1 MRANELT
8 VTEYQ
13 DIRVL
18 TTQQIAEAYE
28 TDTKIISNNF
38 NRNKDR
44 YEEGKHFICLDGEE
58 KRDFINRH
66 QFDDGSKKAGK
77 MYLWTEKG
85 AFLHAK
91 SLNTDKAWE
100 VYDHLVDTYF
110 KAKQAVLELQNLS
123 KEMKAILMH
132 DEKIVKIENRMDKLE
147 FEIPLYGPEADEL
160 SAHVKKRAVFLLGG
174 KKSQAYKD
182 RSIRDKLF
190 RTIYTQLKME
200 FDVYD
205 VEGKLKAYKNMKRKY
220 LKQAHEY
227 VETYE
232 PPFYLKEMI
241 DDANAQQ
248 EFSFT

>member
-1 MRANELT
+1 
-8 VTEYQ
+8 
-13 DIRVL
+13 
-18 TTQQIAEAYE
+18 
-28 TDTKIISNNF
+28 
-38 NRNKDR
+38 
-44 YEEGKHFICLDGEE
+44 
-58 KRDFINRH
+58 
-66 QFDDGSKKAGK
+66 
-77 MYLWTEKG
+77 
-85 AFLHAK
+85 
-91 SLNTDKAWE
+91 
-100 VYDHLVDTYF
+100 
-110 KAKQAVLELQNLS
+110 
-123 KEMKAILMH
+123 MKAILMH
-132 DEKIVKIENRMDKLE
+132 DEKIVKIESRMDKLE

-220 LKQAHEY
+220 LKRAHEY

-241 DDANAQQ
+241 DDANAQ
-248 EFSFT
+248 ETFSFT